1 MILCSSTDSDNVD
14 EETLQKRP
22 AKKSHR
28 PLKNPFFG
36 EGAKKSK
43 SPKAKFDDEDET
55 DSWSDDSDGESDFSD
70 TDSGEDEKGKFGK
83 RAIFVQNVFIVID
96 K

>member
-1 MILCSSTDSDNVD
+1 MRLWYVLCSSTDSDNVD

-36 EGAKKSK
+36 EGTKKSK
-43 SPKAKFDDEDET
+43 SPKVKFDDEDET
-55 DSWSDDSDGESDFSD
+55 DSWSDDSDGD
-70 TDSGEDEKGKFGK
+70 TDSGEDEEGKFGK

>member
-1 MILCSSTDSDNVD
+1 MCSSTDSDNVD
-14 EETLQKRP
+14 EETLQERP

-36 EGAKKSK
+36 EGTKKSK
-43 SPKAKFDDEDET
+43 SPKVKFDDEDET

-70 TDSGEDEKGKFGK
+70 KDSGEDEEGKFGK